1 VPHPVIESYL
11 EACKHAHSLTYR
23 IIEGADHGLSD
34 EAGQRAY
41 TALLVSWLT
50 EMVFG
55 AREGGLAP
63 RASTR
68 VGAAVQ
74 EAEPQPG

>member
-1 VPHPVIESYL
+1 MI
-11 EACKHAHSLTYR
+11 K
-23 IIEGADHGLSD
+23 GADHGLSD

-55 AREGGLAP
+55 AREGGLVAQASA
-63 RASTR
+63 RA
-68 VGAAVQ
+68 GGAVQ